1 MGIAGDMPATGIRI
15 EIERPRDGG
24 PPWRYAGAVI
34 TPDARFA
41 VFATVSAEGKVDVE
55 LASNAPDGLAQK
67 ARLLLRSAWR
77 HGHADNTAPP
87 RRIGRWRADWLPA
100 AFAVVA
106 MAIATS
112 ACEPPPKTALGYTE
126 SAKRAY
132 EAAMEEF
139 NAHAWIEAQT
149 QMREIKRRYSYSK
162 YARLAELRLADADYE
177 QEKYADAIRE
187 YKDFIHAH
195 RAEEEEVAYSRARI
209 AEATYAEI
217 PESFLMPA
225 AEERDQAAVVDAY
238 RQIKSFLADYPNAKQ
253 SIHMREL
260 LAQVISRLVHHE
272 LYVARF
278 YLAKDNFDAAV
289 ARIEYAL
296 RNYATPAT
304 GASGDPPTGDLMG
317 EALLLLGQTYLKM
330 HKWQNARQ
338 AFESILHGGE
348 GSPVAVQAR
357 GYLDY
362 LRKRGV

>member
-1 MGIAGDMPATGIRI
+1 MGIVGDVPETGIRI
-15 EIERPRDGG
+15 EVERPRDGG

-41 VFATVSAEGKVDVE
+41 LSATVSAEGEVAIE
-55 LASNAPDGLAQK
+55 LAPNAPEGLAQR
-67 ARLLLRSAWR
+67 ARLLLRAAWK
-77 HGHADNTAPP
+77 HARADDIAPP
-87 RRIGRWRADWLPA
+87 RRVVRWRAEWLLA
-100 AFAVVA
+100 AIAVAV
-106 MAIATS
+106 AIATS

-132 EAAMEEF
+132 DSAMEEF

-162 YARLAELRLADADYE
+162 YARLAELRIADADYE
-177 QEKYADAIRE
+177 QEKYSDAIRE

-195 RAEEEEVAYSRARI
+195 RAEEDEVAYARSRV

-238 RQIKSFLADYPNAKQ
+238 RQLKSFLADYPSSKQ
-253 SIHMREL
+253 SAHMREL
-260 LAQVISRLVHHE
+260 LAQVTSRLVRHE

-296 RNYATPAT
+296 HNYSAPTT
-304 GASGDPPTGDLMG
+304 GAPGEAAAGTLMG

-330 HKWQNARQ
+330 HKWQSARE
-338 AFESILHGGE
+338 AFETILHDE
-348 GSPVAVQAR
+348 NGSPIAVQAR

-362 LRKRGV
+362 LRQRGV